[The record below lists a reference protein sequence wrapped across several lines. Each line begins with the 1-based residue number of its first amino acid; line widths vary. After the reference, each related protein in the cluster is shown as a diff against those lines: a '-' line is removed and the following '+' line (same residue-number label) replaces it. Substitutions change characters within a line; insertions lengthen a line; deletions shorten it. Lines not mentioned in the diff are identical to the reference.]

1 MEILLNRLNLHRGG
15 RHILKDVSWHI
26 RPGERWLV
34 AGASGAGK
42 TQLMKVLA
50 GDVWPDG
57 ADPAVRRYLLDGEWH
72 EQPAD
77 VRDELA
83 WLGPERQDRYE
94 RYGWNHR
101 AIAVVGTGLHRTDIP
116 LQRLSEADQA
126 QCMTLLRRAGIARMA
141 QRRFL
146 TLSYGERRLVL
157 LARALAW
164 RARVLLLDEVATGL
178 DGANRD
184 RLYRVLGS
192 RSLGAGWI
200 CSAHRKEDVPP
211 GATHLLWMERGRPRY
226 ADVMRPARLRE
237 ALAAS
242 GAAQDPRQGVG
253 STARAPTKPTA
264 KAGGK
269 PKASSRAGTAGLRP
283 VVQLGN
289 AQVWIDGK
297 HILSDIDLDV
307 RRGQC
312 WVVHGANGSGKS
324 TLLRT
329 IYGDHSVA
337 SGGFIRRAGIGPGVP
352 LDDFRQRTGLVA
364 PHLQTD
370 YPRHATVL
378 DTVVSGIHASIGLN
392 FAATPRER
400 ARARAALRAL
410 AMEEHAGRALG
421 EMSYGQVRRILFAR
435 ALVTRPR
442 LLLLDEAFTGLNAEV
457 RTDLMHWLEGQ
468 IDAGVTVVMATHYR
482 REWPRNATHELMLAR
497 GRIVYTG
504 KLRR

>member
-1 MEILLNRLNLHRGG
+1 MEIVLDRLNLHRGG
-15 RHILKDVSWHI
+15 RHILDAVSWHI
-26 RPGERWLV
+26 HPGERWLV

-42 TQLMKVLA
+42 TQLLKVVA

-57 ADPAVRRYLLDGEWH
+57 AEHPVRRYLLDGEWH

-101 AIAVVGTGLHRTDIP
+101 AIEVVGTGLHRTDIP
-116 LQRLSEADQA
+116 LQRLSASDLA
-126 QCMTLLRRAGIARMA
+126 ASMTLLRRAGIARLA

-157 LARALAW
+157 VARALAW
-164 RARVLLLDEVATGL
+164 CARVLLLDEVATGL
-178 DGANRD
+178 DGPNRE
-184 RLYRVLGS
+184 RLYRLLGS

-200 CSAHRKEDVPP
+200 CSAHRMEDVPP
-211 GATHLLWMERGRPRY
+211 GATHLLWLERGRPRY
-226 ADVMRPARLRE
+226 ADVMSAARLRK
-237 ALAAS
+237 ALAAA
-242 GAAQDPRQGVG
+242 GAARSVA
-253 STARAPTKPTA
+253 ARPPVASASA
-264 KAGGK
+264 KAKAK
-269 PKASSRAGTAGLRP
+269 PANPRP
-283 VVQLGN
+283 VVQLAN
-289 AQVWIDGK
+289 AQVWIDGR
-297 HILSDIDLDV
+297 HLLHDITLDV

-329 IYGDHSVA
+329 IYGEHSVA
-337 SGGFIRRAGIGPGVP
+337 TGGFIRRAGVGPGVP

-370 YPRHATVL
+370 YPRQASVL
-378 DTVVSGIHASIGLN
+378 DTVVSGLHASIGLN
-392 FAATPRER
+392 FAATPQEK

-410 AMEEHAGRALG
+410 GLEDHAGRTLG

-457 RTDLMHWLEGQ
+457 RGDLMHWLEAQ
-468 IDAGVTVVMATHYR
+468 IAAGVTVVMATHYR
-482 REWPRNATHELMLAR
+482 REWPRNATHELMLSR
-497 GRIVYTG
+497 GRIAYAG